1 MMKVLITTDWYKP
14 AVNGV
19 VTSVLNLCEGLQ
31 KLGCEVRILT
41 LSGDRHSRKEGN
53 VTYIGSAGAG
63 KIYPVARFM
72 VTSGHKYIKDLE
84 NWCPDIVH
92 SQCEFFTY
100 FLAKRVS
107 KACGCPI
114 VHTYHTI
121 YEDYTKYFCPNEK
134 IGRFLAAVYSK
145 MIIRT
150 ADEVIVPTEKIR
162 SFLEY
167 YGVATPVAVV
177 PSGLKLDQ
185 FGMADSAKTE
195 DIKKRLGITGSE
207 KVIVYLGRLAKEK
220 NISELLNYVGAQD
233 DASLRLLIVGDG
245 PYRRDLQEQAE
256 THNIADKVIFAGM
269 VKPDE
274 VADYYALGRIF
285 VSASQSETQGLTYI
299 EAMASGLPLLCRA
312 DECLHGVVQNGLT
325 GYTYSSLDDFSSK
338 LSMMIGNP
346 DLTEYMGIRAR
357 DAVFGRYSEI
367 EFAKGVLKVYIRAMI
382 RNRMN
387 SPAVPQSADL

>member
-63 KIYPVARFM
+63 KIYPGARFM

-233 DASLRLLIVGDG
+233 DASLRLLIVGDE

-346 DLTEYMGIRAR
+346 DLTEHMGIRAR